1 MAGRPARRA
10 RRGAGPEAP
19 ADRAG
24 ARNDTAAAF
33 ESDPEGTAR
42 AICLRLLEAR
52 PRSRKELADA
62 LARKGAPEDVVERV
76 LDRFV
81 EVGLIDDAEYARMI
95 TASRV
100 RERGLA
106 RRAVAVELRR
116 RGIGDVESGAALATI
131 DPEDEVAAAHRLAA
145 RRQRALASQ
154 PIDVQLR
161 RLVGYLARRGY
172 PSDVVRRA
180 AAAAVTGGGDDVTS
194 GEWVDEV

>member
-19 ADRAG
+19 TDPAG
-24 ARNDTAAAF
+24 APHDIVAAPD
-33 ESDPEGTAR
+33 SDPEGTAR

-62 LARKGAPEDVVERV
+62 LARKGAPDDVAEKV

-131 DPEDEVAAAHRLAA
+131 DPEDEVAAAYRLAA
-145 RRQRALASQ
+145 RRQRALAGQ
-154 PIDVQLR
+154 PTDVQLR
-161 RLVGYLARRGY
+161 RLAGYLARRGY

-180 AAAAVTGGGDDVTS
+180 AAAAVSGGGDDVTS
-194 GEWVDEV
+194 TGWVDEV